1 LKIVGAP
8 SLIWAQRRALVRAL
22 RRELTRARDRDRLL
36 VFSRRWLYDH
46 QLIIMHARA
55 LRSIIV
61 GAIRQH
67 EATLARRIHQ
77 EVDGDL
83 RAATL
88 RRNILRA
95 CVAARFTNELM
106 LSRSQVDQT
115 REQLRS
121 AQEWLL
127 ECREEITHDDP
138 VVAVRVGFYSTL
150 QSLQTALLFEN
161 LPEDLPISTL
171 VSLRNCTPVNRLF
184 DSHLGMCQGG
194 LDAAATT
201 DHRLYASTTTASCI
215 T

>member
-77 EVDGDL
+77 EVGDL

-88 RRNILRA
+88 LRNILRA

-161 LPEDLPISTL
+161 LPEDQY
-171 VSLRNCTPVNRLF
+171 VS
-184 DSHLGMCQGG
+184 
-194 LDAAATT
+194 
-201 DHRLYASTTTASCI
+201 
-215 T
+215 

>member
-1 LKIVGAP
+1 
-8 SLIWAQRRALVRAL
+8 
-22 RRELTRARDRDRLL
+22 
-36 VFSRRWLYDH
+36 
-46 QLIIMHARA
+46 M
-55 LRSIIV
+55 
-61 GAIRQH
+61 
-67 EATLARRIHQ
+67 
-77 EVDGDL
+77 
-83 RAATL
+83 ATL

-171 VSLRNCTPVNRLF
+171 VSETARLLTGYLTCT
-184 DSHLGMCQGG
+184 G
-194 LDAAATT
+194 
-201 DHRLYASTTTASCI
+201 
-215 T
+215 